1 MCCVPFFSS
10 CLSVSETVP
19 VFQRGKISTDEWQ
32 MKRRGAFWR
41 IRKKMCSIIS
51 STVSTLERL
60 AIPICLIQII
70 HLMVWFTR
78 LDLPLWSHWMNSA
91 VGPSNCL
98 GNLSHILLW
107 YKRFRTYEFGNRQ
120 NYIELI
126 NQTFLQTGIHTPP
139 KSKRCGCA
147 I

>member
-1 MCCVPFFSS
+1 MLCALFFFLFVCFRDSP
-10 CLSVSETVP
+10 CLSKGEDLDRWMTNE
-19 VFQRGKISTDEWQ
+19 K
-32 MKRRGAFWR
+32 KRS
-41 IRKKMCSIIS
+41 ILKNPKKMCSIIS